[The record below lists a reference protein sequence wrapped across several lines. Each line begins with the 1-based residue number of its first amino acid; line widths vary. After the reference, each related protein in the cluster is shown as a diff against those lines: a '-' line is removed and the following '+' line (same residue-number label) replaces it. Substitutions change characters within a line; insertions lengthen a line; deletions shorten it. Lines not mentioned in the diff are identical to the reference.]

1 MKIVLTS
8 DPGTNSA
15 GKKLAVGLSEVE
27 LRAEHSSLKV
37 NAEATLDNILLNSNS
52 VSPKELKDKVI
63 HTEYQ
68 KAIVEAVSDK
78 NVAVTLLE
86 PYQNV
91 IRMITESE
99 DHLTRETYTINLNQ
113 PAPDA
118 DLPADDDSRD
128 YPYGKTVA
136 TAGDYHKNHPAEGDP
151 KFAVDNNSSTIF
163 HTPWGGTDRSNFWI
177 TLEMEEKTEIDA
189 LRYLSRSGSSNG
201 IVKEYKVEVSL
212 DNETW
217 EEVSVGNWASK
228 TDAWS
233 IARFDEPKEVKF
245 VRLTALST
253 YGEGSQANRF
263 MSAKEIR
270 LRKAPIAKES
280 IADAEVTLDQDLFF
294 YDGKAKT
301 PKATVTLDS
310 NVLEEGIDYRVTY
323 ENNVEAGEAKI
334 VIKGIAKYEGIL
346 EKTFIILDKTELAS
360 LITEAKQLNSK
371 AYSEDSFKVLTEAI
385 RAAEEALEKAATQ
398 TELDKAL
405 ADLKEAIGNL
415 ETIKTVEASAVVNQ
429 LKGNQNELV
438 ITVEEIYVGDTES
451 RTLTKTL
458 LIKNNAQ
465 GTYQVG
471 RYEVFV
477 NTKGNTK
484 VIEIYI
490 IE

>member
-1 MKIVLTS
+1 M
-8 DPGTNSA
+8 G
-15 GKKLAVGLSEVE
+15 
-27 LRAEHSSLKV
+27 R
-37 NAEATLDNILLNSNS
+37 
-52 VSPKELKDKVI
+52 
-63 HTEYQ
+63 
-68 KAIVEAVSDK
+68 
-78 NVAVTLLE
+78 
-86 PYQNV
+86 
-91 IRMITESE
+91 
-99 DHLTRETYTINLNQ
+99 
-113 PAPDA
+113 
-118 DLPADDDSRD
+118 
-128 YPYGKTVA
+128 
-136 TAGDYHKNHPAEGDP
+136 
-151 KFAVDNNSSTIF
+151 
-163 HTPWGGTDRSNFWI
+163 DRSIEFLDYAGNGR
-177 TLEMEEKTEIDA
+177 KAEIDA

-385 RAAEEALEKAATQ
+385 RAAEKALEKAATQ